1 MLIHFRSSSMPRDMI
16 TQARLRKITRFNAL
30 SPKTLLTI
38 SEYGFE
44 SKYQQGQT
52 LVIEGEAAQYGY
64 FILSGEVRVLRMHR
78 NGRIQ
83 ILARFGPG
91 APLNIISL
99 LNSKGVNTASIEA
112 LTPVDV
118 LVFDSVSFTKLLAT
132 CPDFSVMMLKIFS
145 ERITHLTELA
155 ANLSLYSV
163 RTRLARFLI
172 EIADSPQASG
182 GWTQDEIAA
191 HIGTVRDVVGRL
203 LRELESSNIIL
214 RDRQKIRLIDRQ
226 ALIKQA
232 EQEDV

>member
-1 MLIHFRSSSMPRDMI
+1 MLIHFRSSIMSRDMI
-16 TQARLRKITRFNAL
+16 TQAQLKKITRFNAL
-30 SPKTLLTI
+30 SPKTLLAI

-52 LVIEGEAAQYGY
+52 LVIEGETAQYGY

-83 ILARFGPG
+83 ILARLGPG

-118 LVFDSVSFTKLLAT
+118 LVFDSVSFNRLLAT
-132 CPDFSVMMLKIFS
+132 CSDFSVMMLKIFS
-145 ERITHLTELA
+145 ERITLLTELA

-172 EIADSPQASG
+172 EMADSPQASG

-214 RDRQKIRLIDRQ
+214 RDRQRIRLIDRQ

-232 EQEDV
+232 EQEDG